1 MKKII
6 ATLLGFVIVFSIVNW
21 SIESAEAGYV
31 SDSVTI
37 EKIRDLGEIDG
48 IYLVNWSDRGGY
60 VAFYVTV
67 YNNQIIQVSEVG
79 YDFWG
84 ATVNSAELKIDN
96 PQQATYYFD
105 ISNLADYSGVTE
117 YLRVNINS
125 NHELV
130 ATFK

>member
-1 MKKII
+1 MRKII

-37 EKIRDLGEIDG
+37 EKIRGLGGVDG
-48 IYLVNWSDRGGY
+48 LYLVNWSDRGGY

-67 YNNQIIQVSEVG
+67 YNNQIIQAHEVQ
-79 YDFWG
+79 YAFWG

>member
-67 YNNQIIQVSEVG
+67 YNNQIIQASEVG

-105 ISNLADYSGVTE
+105 ISNLEIGRAHV
-117 YLRVNINS
+117 
-125 NHELV
+125 
-130 ATFK
+130 

>member
-1 MKKII
+1 MRKII
-6 ATLLGFVIVFSIVNW
+6 ATLLGFAIVFSIVNW

-37 EKIRDLGEIDG
+37 EKIRGLGGVDG
-48 IYLVNWSDRGGY
+48 LYLVNWSDRGGY

-67 YNNQIIQVSEVG
+67 YNNQIIQAHEVQ
-79 YDFWG
+79 YAFWG
-84 ATVNSAELKIDN
+84 ATVNSAGLKIDN

>member
-1 MKKII
+1 MRKII
-6 ATLLGFVIVFSIVNW
+6 ATLLGFAIVFSIVNW

-37 EKIRDLGEIDG
+37 EKIRGLGGVDG
-48 IYLVNWSDRGGY
+48 LYLVNWSDRGGY

-67 YNNQIIQVSEVG
+67 YNNQIIQAHEVQ
-79 YDFWG
+79 YAFWG

>member
-31 SDSVTI
+31 SDSETK
-37 EKIRDLGEIDG
+37 EKIRGLGGVDG
-48 IYLVNWSDRGGY
+48 LYLVNWSDRGGY

-67 YNNQIIQVSEVG
+67 YNNQIIQAHEVQ
-79 YDFWG
+79 YAFWG

>member
-1 MKKII
+1 MRKII
-6 ATLLGFVIVFSIVNW
+6 ATLLGFAIVFSIVNW
-21 SIESAEAGYV
+21 SIESAEAWYV

-37 EKIRDLGEIDG
+37 EKIRGLGGVDG
-48 IYLVNWSDRGGY
+48 LYLVNWSDRGGY

-67 YNNQIIQVSEVG
+67 YNNQIIQAHEVQ
-79 YDFWG
+79 YAFWG

>member
-1 MKKII
+1 MRKII
-6 ATLLGFVIVFSIVNW
+6 ATLLGFAIVFSIVNW

-37 EKIRDLGEIDG
+37 EKIRGLGGVDG
-48 IYLVNWSDRGGY
+48 LYLVNWSDRGGY

-67 YNNQIIQVSEVG
+67 YNNQIIQAHEVQ
-79 YDFWG
+79 YAFWG

-117 YLRVNINS
+117 
-125 NHELV
+125 
-130 ATFK
+130 

>member
-1 MKKII
+1 MRKII
-6 ATLLGFVIVFSIVNW
+6 ATLLGFAIVFSIVNW

-37 EKIRDLGEIDG
+37 EKIRGLGGVDG
-48 IYLVNWSDRGGY
+48 LYLVKWSDRGGY

-117 YLRVNINS
+117 YLRVNINP